1 MYPRLDWD
9 RDGRDWPLRE
19 HSRFVDSGGLRWH
32 VQRFAAAADA
42 APRALL
48 LHGTGASTHS
58 WRDLIPWLQRDFELL
73 SLDLPGHAFTSMPVE
88 GMASLQLSLPGM
100 ADALAQLLRELD
112 FAPDLLI
119 GHSAG
124 AAIGARLCL
133 PGGLPLRLL
142 VSLNGAL
149 LPLGGLAGAWFSP
162 IARLMAFAPGV
173 PRLFAWRASDPKI
186 VRRLIDSTG
195 SRIADDGLRWY
206 GRLAGNPGHAAG
218 ALGMMANWDL
228 YALRSQLAQLRCP
241 VSLIA
246 GSNDQTV
253 PPAESDKVQA
263 LLAGQVPCELIR
275 LQGLGHLA
283 HEEQPQAVAALITAR
298 WLSAKAAGAGADSA
312 A

>member
-1 MYPRLDWD
+1 MYPRLHWD
-9 RDGRDWPLRE
+9 SDGRDWPWRE
-19 HSRFVDSGGLRWH
+19 HSRFVDAHGLRWH
-32 VQRFAAAADA
+32 VQRFAAPADA

-58 WRDLIPWLQRDFELL
+58 WRDVIPWLQRDFELL
-73 SLDLPGHAFTSMPVE
+73 SLDLPGHAFTSMPVQ

-100 ADALAQLLRELD
+100 ADAVAQLLRELD
-112 FAPDLLI
+112 FIPDLVI

-124 AAIGARLCL
+124 AAVGARLCL
-133 PGGLPLRLL
+133 SSGLPLRLL

-162 IARLMAFAPGV
+162 IARLMALAPGV

-195 SRIADDGLRWY
+195 SRIDDDGLRWY
-206 GRLAGNPGHAAG
+206 LRLASNPGHAAG

-228 YALRSQLAQLRCP
+228 YALRDQLAQVRCP

-246 GSNDQTV
+246 GSNDLTV
-253 PPAESDKVQA
+253 PPGESDKVQA
-263 LLAGQVPCELIR
+263 MLSGRVPCDLTR

-283 HEEQPQAVAALITAR
+283 HEEQPEAVAALITAR
-298 WLSAKAAGAGADSA
+298 WLSARAP
-312 A
+312 